1 MLQTQRLILRSWRLS
16 DLEPFARINADAE
29 VMNYFPSVLS
39 RQESDRLVGRI
50 EEHHQTHGF
59 GLWALEVISTETFIG
74 FIGLN
79 VPSFQA
85 HFTPAV
91 EVGWRLAR
99 PFWGNGYATEGAG
112 RAIAYGFEVLGLPE
126 IVSFSSTLNLR
137 SIAVMQR
144 LGMTYRSTDD
154 FDHPGLP
161 AGHPLRRHV
170 LYRLNNKRSWDEF
183 GTVSS
188 ASSHCDRSRLRT
200 E

>member
-1 MLQTQRLILRSWRLS
+1 MLQTQRLILRSWRAS
-16 DLEPFARINADAE
+16 DLEPFARMNADAE

-50 EEHHQTHGF
+50 EEHHQAHGF
-59 GLWALEVISTETFIG
+59 GLWAVEVRATGAFIG
-74 FIGLN
+74 FVGLS

-99 PFWGNGYATEGAG
+99 PFWGNGYATEGA
-112 RAIAYGFEVLGLPE
+112 REAIAYGFDFLGLSE
-126 IVSFSSTLNLR
+126 IVSFTSMLNLR

-144 LGMTYRSTDD
+144 LGMSSRSADD

-161 AGHPLRRHV
+161 AGHPLERHV
-170 LYRLNNKRSWDEF
+170 LYRADKKCWGD
-183 GTVSS
+183 
-188 ASSHCDRSRLRT
+188 
-200 E
+200 